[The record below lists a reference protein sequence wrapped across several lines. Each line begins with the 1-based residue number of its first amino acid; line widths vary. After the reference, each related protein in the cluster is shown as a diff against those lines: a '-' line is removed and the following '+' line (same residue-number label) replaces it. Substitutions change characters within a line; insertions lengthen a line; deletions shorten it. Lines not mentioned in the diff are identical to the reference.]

1 MWRAFIILLLS
12 IGILGGGFY
21 YFASNEGWFDKK
33 EPTLSESD
41 EINLPT
47 DSSTS
52 TAVTT
57 TQDEWL
63 DYKYQQ
69 NGVLFATKY
78 PAADWKTVEQLNG
91 DELSII
97 FTNNDSCQVMYLFD
111 IRQGQYKSEL
121 SNNKN
126 SEGCAEVLRKIV
138 SIATIPQFGV
148 TMTEESETQAD
159 TNSDKSQDG
168 VAPADSTTT
177 EKPVQNS
184 TDDKSQDGVAPTE
197 LAMTDSTTEPVKPIV
212 VGDLSIG
219 VSDQEINEMSSQER
233 YDSVKAFVNNYLLEY
248 AKRRWSTLEGQ
259 LSAKAKASLGGK
271 TLAEVATPFYYYEL
285 LTVLKSVSLTQYQV
299 NVKLTT
305 KEDEAIGIGDG
316 VYTLNIVWEYGDWK
330 IDNYLFE

>member
-69 NGVLFATKY
+69 NGVLFASKY

-126 SEGCAEVLRKIV
+126 SESCAEILRKIV

-168 VAPADSTTT
+168 VAPA
-177 EKPVQNS
+177 
-184 TDDKSQDGVAPTE
+184 E
-197 LAMTDSTTEPVKPIV
+197 LAMTDEPAEDSTTVKESVSTDSKDSTSEPVKPIV
-212 VGDLSIG
+212 AGDLSVG

-248 AKRRWSTLEGQ
+248 AKRRWATLESQ
-259 LSAKAKASLGGK
+259 LSAKAKSSLGGK

-305 KEDEAIGIGDG
+305 KEETPVGSGDG

>member
-21 YFASNEGWFDKK
+21 YFASNEGWFDKDQ
-33 EPTLSESD
+33 SEETTVAENS
-41 EINLPT
+41 ENLVT
-47 DSSTS
+47 DSSA
-52 TAVTT
+52 TAVATT

-69 NGVLFATKY
+69 NGVLFSTKY
-78 PAADWKTVEQLNG
+78 PASDWKTVEQLNG

-148 TMTEESETQAD
+148 TMTEESESVAD
-159 TNSDKSQDG
+159 TVDTDKE
-168 VAPADSTTT
+168 ADTTT
-177 EKPVQNS
+177 KSETDVKTEDQTVTSTEEKDQS
-184 TDDKSQDGVAPTE
+184 EATSDDKDA
-197 LAMTDSTTEPVKPIV
+197 EPVKPIV
-212 VGDLSIG
+212 AGDLSIG

-259 LSAKAKASLGGK
+259 LSSKAKASLGSK

-305 KEDEAIGIGDG
+305 KEEAPIGSGDG